1 MRETVASSQT
11 FEVDVCPQKLREGD
25 GRHVAILEELDEL
38 ETLTFRHPR
47 RHLVGDVGRKNL
59 EKKIIDVFRRR
70 FSFNVLFCYLI
81 LLIYY
86 CHENS
91 SKLTPITDSSVKIL
105 DNDLKIELSIQITT
119 FSIMYRTKRF

>member
-1 MRETVASSQT
+1 LRETVASSQT

-81 LLIYY
+81 LLIYCILFRIMI
-86 CHENS
+86 CHGNI
-91 SKLTPITDSSVKIL
+91 SKLTPDTGSSFKVLEI
-105 DNDLKIELSIQITT
+105 DLKIELSNHITT
-119 FSIMYRTKRF
+119 LSI